1 MFARSLNKIFNQKS
15 QKLNVCQLG
24 NPVLREIADPIAN
37 VRDREIQQLIDEMLV
52 TLKESKGIGL
62 AAPQIG
68 RSIQL
73 MIIASHP
80 NERYPHAP
88 QMEPM
93 AMVNPKIIAHSMAT
107 S

>member
-1 MFARSLNKIFNQKS
+1 MFARSLNKIFNQKP
-15 QKLNVCQLG
+15 QKVTVYQLG
-24 NPVLREIADPIAN
+24 NPVLREIAHPIAN

-52 TLKESKGIGL
+52 TFKESKGIGL

-88 QMEPM
+88 QMEPTVM
-93 AMVNPKIIAHSMAT
+93 INPKIIAHSMAT

>member
-15 QKLNVCQLG
+15 QKLTVCQLG
-24 NPVLREIADPIAN
+24 NPVLREIAQPIAD
-37 VRDREIQQLIDEMLV
+37 VRDRDIQQLIDQMLI
-52 TLKESKGIGL
+52 TLKESKGVGL

-68 RSIQL
+68 RSLQL
-73 MIIASHP
+73 VVIASHP

-88 QMEPM
+88 QMEPT
-93 AMVNPKIIAHSMAT
+93 AMINLKLISPSMAT